1 MFDAPVGEI
10 GGIVVWWQEVEGF
23 DWRLEIVVMSLVL
36 DYEIFRQY
44 ALGEVTSQ
52 VIS

>member
-10 GGIVVWWQEVEGF
+10 GGIIVWWQEVEGF
-23 DWRLEIVVMSLVL
+23 EWRLEIVVMCIGSRLWN
-36 DYEIFRQY
+36 FRQY

-52 VIS
+52 VID